1 MLNAYII
8 FAERFQFDELLAFG
22 GEIAAQLL
30 AVLLQA
36 RNLRLLDRKTTFAGL
51 QVLGCFRPTFEQ
63 VAEICLQLRRL
74 RFEILALSL
83 QTAKEKET
91 M

>member
-8 FAERFQFDELLAFG
+8 FAERLQFGELLAFG
-22 GEIAAQLL
+22 GKIAAQFL

-36 RNLRLLDRKTTFAGL
+36 CYLRLLDRKTTFAGL
-51 QVLGCFRPTFEQ
+51 QILGCFRPTFQ
-63 VAEICLQLRRL
+63 QIAEICLQLPRL

-83 QTAKEKET
+83 QAAKEKET
-91 M
+91 N